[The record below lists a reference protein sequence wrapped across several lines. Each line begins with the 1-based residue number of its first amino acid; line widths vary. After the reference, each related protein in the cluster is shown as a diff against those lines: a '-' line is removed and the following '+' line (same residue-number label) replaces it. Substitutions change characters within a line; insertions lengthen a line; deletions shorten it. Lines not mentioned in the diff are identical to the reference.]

1 MQIIQTGDGSHTL
14 HSEGTEHYHSVNG
27 AWTESSYVFID
38 QGFKQVP
45 GIVNPLRVLEVG
57 FGSGLNALLS
67 WEASQAE
74 LRRVHYV
81 GIDIAPI
88 EKAIWSRLNYTDFLE
103 NKSAY
108 EAFREIH
115 LAPWDT
121 PVFIGE
127 QFVLHKLKQS
137 ILDVELKEGVFFL
150 VYFDLFSF
158 DENPELWSLPVFEKL
173 YAAMAPGGILVT
185 YAAKGEVRRTLEEAG
200 FRTERL
206 PGPPGKREMLRA
218 TKALK

>member
-1 MQIIQTGDGSHTL
+1 MQIIRTRDGSDTL
-14 HSEGTEHYHSVNG
+14 QIGGSEHYHSLNG

-45 GIVNPLRVLEVG
+45 VIVNPLRILEVG
-57 FGSGLNALLS
+57 FGSGLNALLT
-67 WEASQAE
+67 WEAAQSA

-81 GIDIAPI
+81 GVDIEPLD
-88 EKAIWSRLNYTDFLE
+88 KAVWTRLNHADYLE
-103 NKSAY
+103 QNDGY
-108 EAFREIH
+108 EAFLEMH
-115 LAPWDT
+115 QAPWDT

-137 ILDVELKEGVFFL
+137 ILDIALKEGAFFL

-185 YAAKGEVRRTLEEAG
+185 YAAKGEVRRTMEAAG
-200 FRTERL
+200 FDTERL

-218 TKALK
+218 MRPVK